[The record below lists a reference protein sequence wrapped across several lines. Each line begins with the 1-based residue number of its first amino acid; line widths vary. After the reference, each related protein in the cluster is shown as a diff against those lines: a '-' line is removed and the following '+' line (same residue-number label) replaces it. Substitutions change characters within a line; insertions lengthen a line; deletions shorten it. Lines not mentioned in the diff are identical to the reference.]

1 MSKKRMTLHEKNLLR
16 MKWKSQPHSTYAE
29 LGVWAAHEF
38 KLLNP
43 PTKSAICKIL
53 KKQDVERNDVK
64 TKKNDSSV
72 RFLTIENE
80 LSSWVLTCEAKRVSI
95 TSDLIKQQ
103 AEAFCNVHE
112 IPVQSRL
119 VFSNGWLE
127 KFQKHHGFT
136 SKIQHGE
143 ARSACKDAVD
153 NGRKAMLDLTAGYNS
168 RDVFNMDETAYFYA
182 LAPHRSIT
190 RNSLPGLKKS
200 KKRITIALTT
210 NATGTDMIEPLFI
223 GKSKKRRCF
232 RGQES
237 QVLGIRYTSSKK
249 AWMNSQIFNSYLDDL
264 NKSMVMQDRKI
275 LLLVDNVSSHK
286 LATDLTNV
294 ELKTLP
300 PNTTAYLQPL
310 DAVIIAAFKA
320 KIKKKQLEYALR
332 QVNGVLSG
340 R

>member
-1 MSKKRMTLHEKNLLR
+1 
-16 MKWKSQPHSTYAE
+16 
-29 LGVWAAHEF
+29 
-38 KLLNP
+38 
-43 PTKSAICKIL
+43 
-53 KKQDVERNDVK
+53 
-64 TKKNDSSV
+64 
-72 RFLTIENE
+72 
-80 LSSWVLTCEAKRVSI
+80 
-95 TSDLIKQQ
+95 
-103 AEAFCNVHE
+103 
-112 IPVQSRL
+112 
-119 VFSNGWLE
+119 
-127 KFQKHHGFT
+127 
-136 SKIQHGE
+136 
-143 ARSACKDAVD
+143 
-153 NGRKAMLDLTAGYNS
+153 
-168 RDVFNMDETAYFYA
+168 MDETAYFYA

-300 PNTTAYLQPL
+300 PNTTANLQPL
-310 DAVIIAAFKA
+310 DAGVIAAFKA